1 MPNSTLIELIS
12 IWCIM
17 IMKKI
22 KSTIVNYGIDSFA
35 FVSTLNSHRLD
46 ALGKVTEGFSQSRH
60 FSLAPAGIK
69 PLTGTAV
76 D

>member
-46 ALGKVTEGFSQSRH
+46 ALGKVTEGFSAEP
-60 FSLAPAGIK
+60 SLLCIRNGIK
-69 PLTGTAV
+69 PLTSTAV

>member
-1 MPNSTLIELIS
+1 MPNLTLIELIS

-17 IMKKI
+17 ITKKI
-22 KSTIVNYGIDSFA
+22 NTRMVNYGIDSFA
-35 FVSTLNSHRLD
+35 FISTLNSHRPD
-46 ALGKVTEGFSQSRH
+46 ALGKVTEGFSAEP
-60 FSLAPAGIK
+60 SLLCRTRIK